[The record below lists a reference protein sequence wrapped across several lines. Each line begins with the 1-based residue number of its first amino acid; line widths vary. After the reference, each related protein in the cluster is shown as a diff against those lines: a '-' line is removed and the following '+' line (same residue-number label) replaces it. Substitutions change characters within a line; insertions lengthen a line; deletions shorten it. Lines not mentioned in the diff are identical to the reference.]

1 MNTDI
6 NTLILKEKI
15 RLDQALKGKRGN
27 DLLQIGGIGKVA
39 FAEKASAARI
49 FYLDDHFQNNLLP
62 YIQGKP
68 DSLPIQSESIDIV
81 LLIHTAETADNLK
94 GVLSEAYRVLRP
106 NGQLIITGLNRRSIW
121 QWVCARQK
129 LHSMGK
135 IKKMLWQLDFEMTLH
150 QTFYFCTPWVFTE
163 TLGQIFLPY
172 LGAAFMMIATKNKT
186 GVTPLI
192 DFEWQKTV
200 LMRTPKIEPSRMS

>member
-1 MNTDI
+1 MNPDI
-6 NTLILKEKI
+6 NTLILREKI
-15 RLDQALKGKRGN
+15 RLDRVLDNKRGN
-27 DLLQIGGIGKVA
+27 DLLQIGGIGKA
-39 FAEKASAARI
+39 WFTEKAKTARM
-49 FYLDDHFQNNLLP
+49 FYLGDHFQNNQLP
-62 YIQGKP
+62 YIQAEP
-68 DSLPIQSESIDIV
+68 DCLPIQSESIDIV

-106 NGQLIITGLNRRSIW
+106 NGQLIMTGLNRRSIW

-135 IKKMLWQLDFEMTLH
+135 IKKMLWRLDFEITLH

-163 TLGQIFLPY
+163 TLGQLFLPY
-172 LGAAFMMIATKNKT
+172 AGAAFMMVATKNKS

-192 DFEWQKTV
+192 DFEWQKSV